1 MDQRDRYV
9 PQNKASM
16 NSPETKAA
24 TAIFTRSWSLY
35 DLLTAHNYMF
45 HREIY
50 AEVKDLLAQRSDE
63 GKYRLLDLGCG
74 NARYLAPCL
83 SHTSPAAYEGV
94 DLSEAA
100 LAEAR
105 AYLAGLPSQILLTHG
120 DLLEAVESTTETW
133 DVIFTGFA
141 IHHLSSEEKQR
152 FFCAAGSRL
161 SEHGWLIL
169 VDVVRAEGQDRES
182 YLDGYLKFMREA
194 WTEVPAD
201 QLEEACTH
209 VRDHDYPECLS
220 TLRQMAKTAGLSTC
234 RLVSRHTQHHVLL
247 FSRSISIPDH
257 AEDLFEDF
265 VGDSATDQVI

>member
-1 MDQRDRYV
+1 
-9 PQNKASM
+9 M
-16 NSPETKAA
+16 NSPDATAP

-50 AEVKDLLAQRSDE
+50 AAVKDLLAQRSDE

-83 SHTSPAAYEGV
+83 TQTPPAGYEGV
-94 DLSEAA
+94 DLSAAA
-100 LAEAR
+100 LAEAS
-105 AYLAGLPSQILLTHG
+105 AYLAGLPSQIMLTHG
-120 DLLEAVESTTETW
+120 DLLKAVESTTENW

-141 IHHLSSEEKQR
+141 IHHLSPDEKQR

-161 SEHGWLIL
+161 PEHGWLIL
-169 VDVVRAEGQDRES
+169 VDVVREEGQDRES
-182 YLDGYLKFMREA
+182 YLDGYLKFMRET
-194 WTEVPAD
+194 WTHVPPD

-220 TLRQMAKTAGLSTC
+220 TLRQMAKTGGLNSC
-234 RLVSRHTQHHVLL
+234 RVVSRHAQHHVIL
-247 FSRSISIPDH
+247 FSRSASIPDH
-257 AEDLFEDF
+257 AENLSEDF
-265 VGDSATDQVI
+265 AVGPANDRVV